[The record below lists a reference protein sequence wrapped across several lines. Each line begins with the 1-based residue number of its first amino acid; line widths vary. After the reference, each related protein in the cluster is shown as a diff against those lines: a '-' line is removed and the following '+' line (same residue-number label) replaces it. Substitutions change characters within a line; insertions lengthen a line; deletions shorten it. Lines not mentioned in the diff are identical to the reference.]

1 VCRDGVRSPPMR
13 TRTKL
18 LLLGSL
24 YLSQGLPYG
33 FFTQAL
39 PVLLRDQ
46 GLSLPLI
53 GLAQLLSLPWAL
65 KFLWAPYLDRVT
77 APRFGKRRSVIVPL
91 QLASCVVL
99 ATLALASTPGALWPL
114 SIAIL
119 LVNLISA
126 TQDIATDGLAV
137 EVLSPDERGLG
148 NGLQVGAY
156 RIGMIIGGGFILW
169 LFARTG
175 WTVSFLAMAGWLL
188 LATLPI
194 LWFREP
200 FAAATLEA
208 PPAPAGAISAAF
220 KRLGPWL
227 VVLATFKTGEWF
239 ATGMLRTFFTDAFT
253 VMRTAERGMVG
264 GSHGELPA
272 GQADPYVLE
281 QLSYI
286 LGYVGFS
293 CALVGALIGGALA
306 RVLGRRRALLLFGAL
321 QTLAIAAMA
330 LATVSPSVGMF
341 YAISAA
347 EHLTSAMATAALFT
361 AMMDFCRAEHAGTD
375 YTVQASLVVIA
386 TGTASILSGFSAGA
400 IGYGGHFLAAAGLSA
415 VGVIAVATYR
425 ARDGALKLL

>member
-1 VCRDGVRSPPMR
+1 MR

-39 PVLLRDQ
+39 PVLLREQ

-53 GLAQLLSLPWAL
+53 GLAQLLTIPWAL
-65 KFLWAPYLDRVT
+65 KFLWAPWVDRVR

-91 QLASCVVL
+91 QLASCAVL
-99 ATLALASTPGALWPL
+99 AALAVISGPGALWPL

-119 LVNLISA
+119 LVNLCSA
-126 TQDIATDGLAV
+126 TQDIATDALAV

-156 RIGMIIGGGFILW
+156 RVGMIIGGGFVLW

-175 WTVSFLAMAGWLL
+175 WTTAVLAMAGCLL

-194 LWFREP
+194 LVFRETP
-200 FAAATLEA
+200 VEVVTA
-208 PPAPAGAISAAF
+208 PAPSATILGAI
-220 KRLGPWL
+220 KRFGPWL
-227 VVLATFKTGEWF
+227 VVLATYKTGEWF
-239 ATGMLRTFFTDAFT
+239 ATGMLRAFFTDAFT
-253 VMRTAERGMVG
+253 EMRTVERGFP
-264 GSHGELPA
+264 LPA
-272 GQADPYVLE
+272 GQTDPDVLE
-281 QLSYI
+281 QLANI

-293 CALVGALIGGALA
+293 CALVGALVGGLLA
-306 RVLGRRRALLLFGAL
+306 RVLGRRRALIGLAAL
-321 QTLAIAAMA
+321 QTLAITAMA
-330 LATVSPSVGMF
+330 LATASPSVGMF

-361 AMMDFCRAEHAGTD
+361 VMMDMSRPEDAGTD

-386 TGTASILSGFSAGA
+386 TGVASVLSGVSAGA
-400 IGYGGHFLAAAGLSA
+400 IGYGAHFLAAGGLSA
-415 VGVIAVATYR
+415 IGVIVVALYR
-425 ARDGALKLL
+425 PRDPALKLL

>member
-1 VCRDGVRSPPMR
+1 MR

-39 PVLLRDQ
+39 PVLLREQ

-53 GLAQLLSLPWAL
+53 GLAQLLMLPWAL
-65 KFLWAPYLDRVT
+65 KFLWAPWVDRVH
-77 APRFGKRRSVIVPL
+77 APRFGKRRSIIIPL
-91 QLASCVVL
+91 QLACCAVL
-99 ATLALASTPGALWPL
+99 AVLGLISGPGALWPL

-119 LVNLISA
+119 LVNLCSA
-126 TQDIATDGLAV
+126 TQDIATDALAV
-137 EVLSPDERGLG
+137 EVLSPKERGLG

-156 RIGMIIGGGFILW
+156 RVGMIIGGGFVLW

-175 WTVSFLAMAGWLL
+175 WTEALFAMAGCLL
-188 LATLPI
+188 LATIPI
-194 LWFREP
+194 VVFREP
-200 FAAATLEA
+200 LVEA
-208 PPAPAGAISAAF
+208 VPEARRSWSTIARSF
-220 KRLGPWL
+220 RRFGPWL
-227 VVLATFKTGEWF
+227 VVLATYKTGEWF
-239 ATGMLRTFFTDAFT
+239 ATGMLRAFFTDAFT
-253 VMRTAERGMVG
+253 AMRTAERGAP
-264 GSHGELPA
+264 LPA

-281 QLSYI
+281 QMSNI

-293 CALVGALIGGALA
+293 CAVIGALIGGGLV
-306 RVLGRRRALLLFGAL
+306 RGLGRRRALVILGAL

-330 LATVSPSVGMF
+330 LATEFPGVGMF

-361 AMMDFCRAEHAGTD
+361 AMMDLCRPDDAGTD

-386 TGTASILSGFSAGA
+386 TGIASILSGFSAGA
-400 IGYGGHFLAAAGLSA
+400 LGYGGHFLAAAGVSA
-415 VGVIAVATYR
+415 LGVIVVATYR
-425 ARDGALKLL
+425 PRELSSGRPADPTLQLP